1 MDEKKINLPDCCI
14 SCTACITACPVTAAT
29 HKFRG
34 PKMVGPAQSRLH
46 FADDEMDSTLHLCS
60 NCKNCDIAC
69 PSSVPISTMNMMAR
83 AKYYETHKHTQRDEM
98 LGHPE
103 KMGKLLGA
111 IPMGAFF
118 ANLGAS
124 IGTSIGMVKAMGLAD
139 ERPLPKFASQTFASM
154 LKNKKQPASDKKVVF
169 FPGCVINY
177 NEPEVGMDFVEVM
190 NQNGYE
196 VLIEDD
202 FVCCGS
208 PLVTTGYMAEAK
220 ANATK
225 NSKLIKKC
233 IDKGYPI
240 LTICTSCSLM
250 LKQEYNELFEHEI
263 PDIEENAK
271 HIFDA
276 SEFLVD
282 LAQKDQMNKNFGE
295 VSHKFMYH
303 APCHLRAQGI
313 GLPSLELLRLVP
325 GVQVEDLDAGCCGIS
340 GNYGYKAENYD
351 RSMKIGEN
359 LFNAVKESRVD
370 TVLTDCGT
378 CRNQI
383 SHGAQ
388 VKAKHPMTILAESY
402 KNKK

>member
-46 FADDEMDSTLHLCS
+46 FADEEMDSTLYLCS

-83 AKYYETHKHTQRDEM
+83 AKYYATHKHTQRDAM
-98 LGHPE
+98 IGHPE
-103 KMGKLLGA
+103 KMGRLLAG
-111 IPMGAFF
+111 IPLGAFF
-118 ANLGAS
+118 ANIGAS
-124 IGTSIGMVKAMGLAD
+124 LGISLGMVKVMGLAD
-139 ERPLPKFASQTFASM
+139 ERPLPKFASETFVSM
-154 LKNKKQPASDKKVVF
+154 LKRKKQLSSDKKVVL

-177 NEPEVGMDFVEVM
+177 NEPQVGMDFVEVM

-196 VLIEDD
+196 VLLEED
-202 FVCCGS
+202 FACCGS
-208 PLVTTGYMAEAK
+208 PLVTTGYMAEVK
-220 ANATK
+220 INATK
-225 NSKLIKKC
+225 NSHLIKKC

-250 LKQEYNELFEHEI
+250 LKQEYHELFQDEI
-263 PDIEENAK
+263 PDVEENAK

-282 LAQKDQMNKNFGE
+282 IAQKGQLNTNFGAIN
-295 VSHKFMYH
+295 HKFAYH

-313 GLPSLELLRLVP
+313 GLPSLDLLRLVP
-325 GVQVEDLDAGCCGIS
+325 GLQIDDLDAGCCGIS
-340 GNYGYKAENYD
+340 GNYGYKAENYE

-359 LFNAVKESRVD
+359 LFNAVKESCVD
-370 TVLTDCGT
+370 AVLTDCGT

-388 VKAKHPMTILAESY
+388 VKSKHPMTILAESY
-402 KNKK
+402 KNN

>member
-1 MDEKKINLPDCCI
+1 MNEKKINLPDCCI

-46 FADDEMDSTLHLCS
+46 FADDEMDSTLYLCS

-69 PSSVPISTMNMMAR
+69 PSSVPISTLNMMAR
-83 AKYYETHKHTQRDEM
+83 AKYYETHKHTQRDAM

-103 KMGKLLGA
+103 KMGRLLAG
-111 IPMGAFF
+111 IPLGAFF
-118 ANLGAS
+118 ANIGAS
-124 IGTSIGMVKAMGLAD
+124 IGASLGLVKAMGIAD
-139 ERPLPKFASQTFASM
+139 ERPLPKFASETFSSM
-154 LKNKKQPASDKKVVF
+154 FKHKKQPASAKKVVF

-177 NEPEVGMDFVEVM
+177 NEPQIGMDFVEVL

-196 VLIEDD
+196 VLLEED

-208 PLVTTGYMAEAK
+208 PLVTAGYMADVK
-220 ANATK
+220 TNATK
-225 NSKLIKKC
+225 NSYLIKQC

-250 LKQEYNELFEHEI
+250 LKQEYHELFQDEI
-263 PDIEENAK
+263 PNLEENAK

-276 SEFLVD
+276 SEFLLD
-282 LAQKDQMNKNFGE
+282 IARRNQLNTNFNA
-295 VSHKFMYH
+295 VNHKFAYH

-313 GLPSLELLRLVP
+313 GLPSLELLKLIP
-325 GVQVEDLDAGCCGIS
+325 ELQVEDLDAGCCGIS
-340 GNYGYKAENYD
+340 GSYGYKAENYE
-351 RSMKIGEN
+351 RSIKIGSN
-359 LFNAVKESRVD
+359 LFHAVKESQVD
-370 TVLTDCGT
+370 VVLTDCGT

-383 SHGAQ
+383 SHGAK
-388 VKAKHPMTILAESY
+388 VIAKHPITILAESY
-402 KNKK
+402 KK